1 MSLAEAGIDRVV
13 PRGDR
18 DVQTMLHELNR
29 DDERRSGSSQTVIA
43 GLEETEEPEEEP
55 EETALE
61 VKVPG

>member
-1 MSLAEAGIDRVV
+1 VSLAEAGIDRVV

-18 DVQTMLHELNR
+18 ALQTMLHELNR
-29 DDERRSGSSQTVIA
+29 DDERRSGSSQTVVA
-43 GLEETEEPEEEP
+43 LEETEEPEEEP